1 MPWYHNS
8 SNIRFIHYPFCKN
21 KNSRSFEIDSE
32 IRFYIFVIRVR
43 FSSYCSH
50 FVPKIKRIVGG
61 RGTLVKNQKC
71 FKILFRNMKYARN
84 PSTELQAFEL
94 ELGGKK
100 KIGIPFRVSRFWCE
114 RRDLNPYAI
123 DTRPSNV
130 PVCQFQHSRDCKQ
143 DYIKKGIV
151 CQYLI
156 SKKSN
161 FFKGI
166 FSSLD

>member
-21 KNSRSFEIDSE
+21 KNNRSFEIDSE

-43 FSSYCSH
+43 FCSLLLP
-50 FVPKIKRIVGG
+50 FCSQNQKNRWG

-71 FKILFRNMKYARN
+71 FGILFRNIKNARN
-84 PSTELQAFEL
+84 PSTELQAFDL

-166 FSSLD
+166 FSSCD